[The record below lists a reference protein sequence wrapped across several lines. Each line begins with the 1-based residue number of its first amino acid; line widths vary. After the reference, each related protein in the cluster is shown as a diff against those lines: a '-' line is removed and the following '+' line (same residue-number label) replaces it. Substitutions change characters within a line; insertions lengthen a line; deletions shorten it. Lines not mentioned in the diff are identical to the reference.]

1 MCIKKLL
8 IIYFILLLTSQANE
22 KQKVTLYLDWLNQ
35 FQFAGYYIAKEKG
48 FYNEVNLDVN
58 IIEYSNNNITKK
70 VIENESTYG
79 IGKSSLI
86 VDKFE
91 GNNIILL
98 SSIFQNSPLVL
109 ISLANSNI
117 KTPKDLINKK
127 VMITGDAK
135 QSASIESMIASQG
148 VNLKDI
154 TIQEHSFDIE
164 DLINGTTDAMACYLS
179 NEPYILNQK
188 NIKFNVLNP
197 NDYNFNFYEGI
208 LFTSKKESENNQI
221 RVQNFNEASLR
232 GWKYAFDNIEETAKL
247 IYEKYNTQNKSLDLL
262 IYEGSILKDFAK
274 IDNNSLG
281 NINPQTIDEIK
292 RFYTLLGLNTSNTL
306 FETKTILFNK
316 NDILLNEKQLEYLE
330 NNKFTLLIEN
340 NKVPFSFKNTNEIIG
355 IEIDFW
361 KLISNKLS
369 KPFNIEETLKNEFL
383 NIFTSSIKTKFIYS
397 FEKKH
402 SNKYLLSNSIAQIPI
417 ALATKDKVNYISDLS
432 SLKSISIGV
441 LKDLDLISTL
451 KKDYPEI
458 NFIEITSIED
468 GMRKIKENK
477 LFALIDNLYT
487 LSHKIEEFK
496 IDELKI
502 NNTLKYKIDMYLETD
517 RKHEE
522 FIKIINNA
530 IFTLTEK
537 EKSTI
542 LNNYQLILYHKNI
555 DLFYVLKFIIPLVI
569 LLTIFAFLNYRLK
582 NEIKRRKQIEIKLSN
597 FANNDSLTNIYNRR
611 KIEELCE
618 NELKRSERYEN
629 ELSLIFFDINDFKII
644 NDKLGHHKGDEV
656 LIKIANIISQ
666 NIRSS
671 DYFGRWGGDEFL
683 IVLPQTNISKT
694 KNIIET
700 LENKLKDSDF
710 NLDKN
715 MKISCSFGLAEYEKN
730 DTLDSLLRKADD
742 SMYKIKNDYKSNK
755 SLKI

>member
-1 MCIKKLL
+1 MCIKKSL

-117 KTPKDLINKK
+117 KTPKDLLNKK

-135 QSASIESMIASQG
+135 QSASIESMIASHR
-148 VNLKDI
+148 VNLKNI

-281 NINPQTIDEIK
+281 NIHPQTIDEIK

-369 KPFNIEETLKNEFL
+369 KPFNIEEMLKNEFL

-502 NNTLKYKIDMYLETD
+502 NNTLSP
-517 RKHEE
+517 
-522 FIKIINNA
+522 NN
-530 IFTLTEK
+530 
-537 EKSTI
+537 SI
-542 LNNYQLILYHKNI
+542 LN
-555 DLFYVLKFIIPLVI
+555 
-569 LLTIFAFLNYRLK
+569 
-582 NEIKRRKQIEIKLSN
+582 
-597 FANNDSLTNIYNRR
+597 
-611 KIEELCE
+611 
-618 NELKRSERYEN
+618 
-629 ELSLIFFDINDFKII
+629 
-644 NDKLGHHKGDEV
+644 
-656 LIKIANIISQ
+656 
-666 NIRSS
+666 
-671 DYFGRWGGDEFL
+671 
-683 IVLPQTNISKT
+683 
-694 KNIIET
+694 
-700 LENKLKDSDF
+700 
-710 NLDKN
+710 
-715 MKISCSFGLAEYEKN
+715 
-730 DTLDSLLRKADD
+730 
-742 SMYKIKNDYKSNK
+742 
-755 SLKI
+755 